1 MDVTH
6 DPLYE
11 RMMERSYATNDWRA
25 RLVIAVLENAIHEL
39 LGYRSPDYIVR
50 SAEDFIY
57 RDNPMFDLAVAEAR
71 SRDPRSAGIR
81 DAIYNAPVSKRTYG
95 GVDISKLGGADYSN
109 IG

>member
-57 RDNPMFDLAVAEAR
+57 RDNPMFDLAVQILGMDKDNLRERLAMMKMHGERMRR
-71 SRDPRSAGIR
+71 SSDGS
-81 DAIYNAPVSKRTYG
+81 G
-95 GVDISKLGGADYSN
+95 GLRG
-109 IG
+109 

>member
-11 RMMERSYATNDWRA
+11 RMMERCYATNDWRA

-57 RDNPMFDLAVAEAR
+57 RDNPMFDLAVQILGMDKDNLRERLAIMKMRGERMRR
-71 SRDPRSAGIR
+71 SSDGSGGLRS
-81 DAIYNAPVSKRTYG
+81 
-95 GVDISKLGGADYSN
+95 
-109 IG
+109 

>member
-25 RLVIAVLENAIHEL
+25 RLVIAILENAIHEL
-39 LGYRSPDYIVR
+39 LGYRSPDKLVR

-57 RDNPMFDLAVAEAR
+57 KDNPMFDLAVQILGMDKDNLRERLAMMKMYGERMRR
-71 SRDPRSAGIR
+71 SSDGS
-81 DAIYNAPVSKRTYG
+81 G
-95 GVDISKLGGADYSN
+95 GLRG
-109 IG
+109 